1 MVLNPCRDSHECQNL
16 DPGGFLE
23 EEDHK
28 RWAEPAWHRFLLS
41 RPPWALA
48 RTRGLDGSRGP
59 DPALSHWPAFMP
71 GQGWPFVHTPL
82 LILQAL
88 GRTVQSQ
95 GYCGVHRPQGSGRY
109 TKLQVIQC
117 HVL

>member
-1 MVLNPCRDSHECQNL
+1 MGRTCMAQVSSLQATLGIGQNPGAGWLERARPCPVPLACLHAR
-16 DPGGFLE
+16 PGL
-23 EEDHK
+23 
-28 RWAEPAWHRFLLS
+28 
-41 RPPWALA
+41 ALC
-48 RTRGLDGSRGP
+48 P
-59 DPALSHWPAFMP
+59 
-71 GQGWPFVHTPL
+71 HTSS
-82 LILQAL
+82 QAL

>member
-59 DPALSHWPAFMP
+59 DPALSHWPACMP

-82 LILQAL
+82 PRPWE
-88 GRTVQSQ
+88 GQSRAKAIVGFTDLREAVDTQ
-95 GYCGVHRPQGSGRY
+95 NYR
-109 TKLQVIQC
+109 
-117 HVL
+117 